1 MNARQAHWQQVYSTK
16 DTQQVSWYQQSAA
29 QSLAYITQSELDKS
43 EAIIDIG
50 GGASVLVD
58 ELLAL
63 DYSNVSVLDISP
75 QALEVAKSR
84 LDEKVEQAEKVDW
97 LAADLLDTEFKQGQ
111 FSLWHDRAVFH
122 FLTSENDKASYRQQL
137 NNALKVGG
145 YAIIATFDIGGP
157 TKCSGIDIVQY
168 SWQTLADFV
177 GDSFELVAHCNE
189 SHITPFDTTQ
199 QFTYC
204 LFRKVA

>member
-1 MNARQAHWQQVYSTK
+1 MNSKQAYWQQVYSTK

-29 QSLAYITQSELDKS
+29 QSLAYIAQSELDKS

-63 DYSNVSVLDISP
+63 EYCNVSVLDISS
-75 QALEVAKSR
+75 QALNVAKSR
-84 LDEKVEQAEKVDW
+84 LGERANQANW
-97 LAADLLDTEFKQGQ
+97 LAADLLDAEFNTGQ

-122 FLTSENDKASYRQQL
+122 FLTCENDRASYLQQL

-157 TKCSGIDIVQY
+157 TKCSGIDIMQY

-177 GDSFELVAHCNE
+177 GDNFELVTHCNE
-189 SHITPFDTTQ
+189 SHTTPFNTTQ

>member
-1 MNARQAHWQQVYSTK
+1 MNSRQAHWQQVYSTK

-29 QSLAYITQSELDKS
+29 QSLSYIAQSELDKS

-58 ELLAL
+58 ELLAM
-63 DYSNVSVLDISP
+63 DYSNVSVLDISS
-75 QALEVAKSR
+75 QALDVAKSR
-84 LDEKVEQAEKVDW
+84 LAERAERVDW
-97 LAADLLDTEFKQGQ
+97 LAVDLLNAEFNTGQ

-122 FLTSENDKASYRQQL
+122 FLTSENDRASYLQQL

-177 GDSFELVAHCNE
+177 GDNFELVAHCNE
-189 SHITPFDTTQ
+189 NHITPFDTTQ

>member
-1 MNARQAHWQQVYSTK
+1 MNTRQAHWQQVYSTK
-16 DTQQVSWYQQSAA
+16 DTQQLSWFQQSAA
-29 QSLAYITQSELDKS
+29 QSLAYIMQSELDKS

-63 DYSNVSVLDISP
+63 DYSNVSVLDISS

-84 LDEKVEQAEKVDW
+84 LAKQAERVDW
-97 LAADLLDTEFKQGQ
+97 LAIDLLNAEFNTGQ
-111 FSLWHDRAVFH
+111 FSIWHDRAVFH

-189 SHITPFDTTQ
+189 SHITPFDITQ

>member
-1 MNARQAHWQQVYSTK
+1 MNSKQAHWQHVYSTK
-16 DTQQVSWYQQSAA
+16 DTQQVSWYQQSAV
-29 QSLAYITQSELDKS
+29 QSLMYITQSGLAKS

-58 ELLAL
+58 ELLAA
-63 DYSNVSVLDISP
+63 DYSNVSVLDISD

-84 LDEKVEQAEKVDW
+84 LGDKTDCVNWRVV
-97 LAADLLDTEFKQGQ
+97 DLLDVEFNTGQ
-111 FSLWHDRAVFH
+111 FSLWHDRAVLH
-122 FLTSENDKASYRQQL
+122 FLTNEKDRAVYLQQL
-137 NNALKVGG
+137 NKALNVGG

-168 SWQTLADFV
+168 SWQMLVDFV
-177 GDSFELVAHCNE
+177 GDKFELVAHCNE
-189 SHITPFDTTQ
+189 SHTTPFNTTQ